1 MHVVLR
7 RVGDVQPEQI
17 DEQVSIWAGKVRELS
32 HDMEDAVDAL
42 MVRVE
47 EDGPVNMKNRIN
59 KFLKKTTKLFGKGK
73 ALRQISDAI
82 EEAQELAKELG
93 ELRQRYILE
102 AHTNS
107 MGTIDPRLKA
117 VFKDVTQ
124 LVGIEDTRD
133 ELIKRL
139 SDGDERSKQ
148 QLKTMSIV
156 GFGGLGKTTL
166 AKAVYD
172 KIKGQYDCGA
182 FVSVSQNPDMTKIFK
197 KVLYGLDKTKYSN
210 INEAVRDEEQLI
222 SELRMFLQDKRYLII
237 IDDIWDVKVW
247 GIIKCAFSNNN
258 LSSRVV
264 TTTRI
269 ISVSKA
275 CCLSSDDMIYKMKP
289 LSGDDSQRL
298 FYKRIFLRESGCP
311 HELQQV
317 SKDILKKCGGVP
329 LAIVTIAS
337 LLASDQHIKMKDQ
350 WHALLKSIG
359 HGLTEDAGVEEMQ
372 RILSFSYY
380 DLPSHLK
387 TCLLYMS
394 LFPEDMVISR
404 DRLIWMWIAEGFI
417 HRRKQETISLYQIGE
432 SYFSDLINRN
442 MIQPLYING
451 EGKADACRVHDM
463 VLDLICSLSSAQ
475 NFATILDGTERST
488 HNSQGKLR
496 RVLFQNSISELTT
509 RRVDFTSMSQVRS
522 VSGTATDLIQSLSRF
537 QVLRVLD
544 LEGCYFQESSCQA
557 GHIRHVT
564 NLLHLR
570 YLGLRDTHVGDLP
583 TDIGKLRFL
592 QTLDLRGTLR
602 TKRGRFEYF
611 TIDIAIYVST
621 RSHANA

>member
-1 MHVVLR
+1 MT
-7 RVGDVQPEQI
+7 P
-17 DEQVSIWAGKVRELS
+17 
-32 HDMEDAVDAL
+32 
-42 MVRVE
+42 
-47 EDGPVNMKNRIN
+47 
-59 KFLKKTTKLFGKGK
+59 
-73 ALRQISDAI
+73 
-82 EEAQELAKELG
+82 
-93 ELRQRYILE
+93 
-102 AHTNS
+102 
-107 MGTIDPRLKA
+107 
-117 VFKDVTQ
+117 KD
-124 LVGIEDTRD
+124 
-133 ELIKRL
+133 
-139 SDGDERSKQ
+139 
-148 QLKTMSIV
+148 
-156 GFGGLGKTTL
+156 
-166 AKAVYD
+166 
-172 KIKGQYDCGA
+172 
-182 FVSVSQNPDMTKIFK
+182 
-197 KVLYGLDKTKYSN
+197 
-210 INEAVRDEEQLI
+210 
-222 SELRMFLQDKRYLII
+222 
-237 IDDIWDVKVW
+237 
-247 GIIKCAFSNNN
+247 
-258 LSSRVV
+258 
-264 TTTRI
+264 
-269 ISVSKA
+269 
-275 CCLSSDDMIYKMKP
+275 
-289 LSGDDSQRL
+289 

-394 LFPEDMVISR
+394 LFLEDMVISR

-432 SYFSDLINRN
+432 SCFSDLINRN

-488 HNSQGKLR
+488 RNSQGKLC
-496 RVLFQNSISELTT
+496 RVSFQNSISELTT

-544 LEGCYFQESSCQA
+544 LEGCYFEESSCQS

-592 QTLDLRGTLR
+592 QTLDLRGTLH
-602 TKRGRFEYF
+602 TKRGRSVVSS
-611 TIDIAIYVST
+611 IVRLGNLMCLYVDPHMELPVGMNNLASLEELSELYLDG
-621 RSHANA
+621 SHMIEINFLW